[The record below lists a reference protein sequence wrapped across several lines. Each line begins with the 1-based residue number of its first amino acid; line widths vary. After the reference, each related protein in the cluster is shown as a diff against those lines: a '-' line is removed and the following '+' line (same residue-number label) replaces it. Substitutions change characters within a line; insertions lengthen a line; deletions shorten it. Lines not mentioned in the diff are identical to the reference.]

1 MFVLVN
7 FWRLLNRARQ
17 QIEEQMRW
25 LQLHNHH
32 GRKQP
37 LFAYSLSLIFL
48 DLLSLSVCESKNLRF
63 IPATFFCCE
72 MRATSVFL
80 KKILLQ
86 VCSSLRCPQCQ
97 QEWNEQRPSEE
108 SRNRIIELCRQN
120 VAEIFAYA
128 ALWNRQSMFIQ

>member
-7 FWRLLNRARQ
+7 FWRLLNRARL

-48 DLLSLSVCESKNLRF
+48 DLLSFSVCESKNLSQQHF
-63 IPATFFCCE
+63 
-72 MRATSVFL
+72 SVV
-80 KKILLQ
+80 KGGQQ
-86 VCSSLRCPQCQ
+86 VCS
-97 QEWNEQRPSEE
+97 
-108 SRNRIIELCRQN
+108 
-120 VAEIFAYA
+120 
-128 ALWNRQSMFIQ
+128 